1 MNNTLIIGK
10 DKGFIISD
18 IRAFEGSFL
27 VLDFNGDIYNEIS
40 GELKDYKIQELDL
53 ESLTGLGFD
62 PFIESTDLSETAETI
77 IARFNQK
84 NSSLNAEL
92 LFEEKF
98 NYYTKCALV
107 SLFCLYQEKGTKI
120 CCVQDMLQ
128 ALKNIET
135 YDNTFNSVPVD
146 STAHKYYEEVL
157 QSKHLQSVVIA
168 YAYVILREFYCTF
181 KKVINAENKID
192 FKSLRKQRSAIFI
205 RLPKY
210 KRDRDSLSEL
220 FCECLFKE
228 LFINTEGE
236 PVRLYLN
243 RGDRFLYIQK
253 IYKYM
258 LPCAR
263 SHKISFCIITE
274 DSNRYLAGGLLN
286 EYQPVLFCFD
296 EIKLNGRAKTEK
308 ELFQYLQG

>member
-62 PFIESTDLSETAETI
+62 PFKESTDLSKTAETI
-77 IARFNQK
+77 IARFNKK
-84 NSSLNAEL
+84 NSDLNTEL

-107 SLFCLYQEKGTKI
+107 SLFYLYQEKDTKI

-128 ALKNIET
+128 ALKNIEA
-135 YDNTFNSVPVD
+135 YDNTFDLVPVD
-146 STAHKYYEEVL
+146 STAYKYYKEVL
-157 QSKHLQSVVIA
+157 QSKQLQSVVIA

-205 RLPKY
+205 RLPKF

-220 FCECLFKE
+220 FCECLLKE

-263 SHKISFCIITE
+263 SHKISFCIVTE
-274 DSNRYLAGGLLN
+274 DSQRYLERGPLN
-286 EYQPVLFCFD
+286 DYLPVLFCFN
-296 EIKLNGRAKTEK
+296 EIKLNGRTKIEK